1 MTRMKSF
8 LALSLAASL
17 VTSAGAQDSKLKVA
31 TVDMQQLFAKYHRTE
46 ELQKEVNADKS
57 EIQKT
62 DNDRLVRIREIQ
74 SSLEK
79 LKKQIEDPSVNDTK
93 KQALV
98 KDFQMQEQE
107 GIALDRERR
116 EFVERRT
123 RALQESVGQRS
134 QAIIADL
141 RKLVDAE
148 AQKQNFDIVL
158 DKSQNTA
165 QSPIVLFSKDSFEI
179 TAVILKDLN
188 KDAPAKEE
196 APEKKED
203 K

>member
-1 MTRMKSF
+1 MKSF
-8 LALSLAASL
+8 LAVSLAASL
-17 VTSAGAQDSKLKVA
+17 FTSAGAQESKLKVA

-116 EFVERRT
+116 EFVERRS

-141 RKLVDAE
+141 RKLIDAE

-158 DKSQNTA
+158 DKSQNSA

>member
-1 MTRMKSF
+1 MKSF
-8 LALSLAASL
+8 LAVSLAASL
-17 VTSAGAQDSKLKVA
+17 LTSAGAQESKLKIA
-31 TVDMQQLFAKYHRTE
+31 TVDIQQLFAKYHRTE

-116 EFVERRT
+116 EFVERRS

-158 DKSQNTA
+158 DKSVGAGQT
-165 QSPIVLFSKDSFEI
+165 PIVLFSKDSFDI
-179 TAVILKDLN
+179 TGVLLKDLN

-196 APEKKED
+196 TPEKKED

>member
-1 MTRMKSF
+1 MKSF
-8 LALSLAASL
+8 LAFSLAASL

-46 ELQKEVNADKS
+46 ELQKEVNADRS

-158 DKSQNTA
+158 DKSQNSG

>member
-1 MTRMKSF
+1 MKSF
-8 LALSLAASL
+8 LAVSLAVSL
-17 VTSAGAQDSKLKVA
+17 ITSADAQDSKLKVA
-31 TVDMQQLFAKYHRTE
+31 TVDMQQLFTKYYRTE

-123 RALQESVGQRS
+123 RALQESIGQRS

-158 DKSQNTA
+158 DKSQNSG
-165 QSPIVLFSKDSFEI
+165 QSPIVLFSKDSLEI
-179 TAVILKDLN
+179 TALILKDLN